1 MRVSEEMMEKILEID
16 FMKPKRS
23 QLELKRLKMSF
34 FRSLSNLMG
43 SWFFSDLGQFKYGLQ
58 TTELF
63 TKGNSDILD

>member
-34 FRSLSNLMG
+34 F
-43 SWFFSDLGQFKYGLQ
+43 SDLGQFKYGLQ

-63 TKGNSDILD
+63 TKGNSDVLD

>member
-34 FRSLSNLMG
+34 F
-43 SWFFSDLGQFKYGLQ
+43 SDLGQFKYGLQ

-63 TKGNSDILD
+63 TKGNSDILDWGAPIVANCRL